1 MFLLLVGRKQCFYQ
15 FVLVNVSFEIEYQ
28 VIGGVGLDVDF
39 MLESFQGVLLVSEF
53 CKVDGV
59 YMVELMEVGDY
70 KLCFDNFFSI
80 IFEKL
85 VFFEL
90 IFDSF
95 QDDEEVEGWV
105 EVVEFEEMLDVKME
119 DIKEFIEIM
128 WIWLECSIQMFMLL
142 WVFEVCDCNL

>member
-1 MFLLLVGRKQCFYQ
+1 
-15 FVLVNVSFEIEYQ
+15 
-28 VIGGVGLDVDF
+28 

-59 YMVELMEVGDY
+59 YIVELMEVGDY

-128 WIWLECSIQMFMLL
+128 WIWLECSIQMLMLF